1 MNLNELRDRAYSIA
15 KEHGWHDEE
24 HSDEHFLMLI
34 ITEISEA
41 VNADRKCKHAD
52 VSQFKEWQIYYGSFL
67 PSKETKEIR
76 FKEDFEAYIKDS
88 VEDELAD
95 VVIRCLDFAGLR
107 GWDLQ
112 HAIEYQLNNND
123 LPDLFSYKTFAH
135 ICLHICARIFM
146 AFDEED
152 ATRNVIINVLRYC
165 DYKGIDIEWHIE
177 QKMKYNELRSYKHGG
192 KKY

>member
-24 HSDEHFLMLI
+24 HSDETYLMLV
-34 ITEISEA
+34 ITELAEA
-41 VNADRKCKHAD
+41 VNADRSNKHSD
-52 VSQFKEWQIYYGSFL
+52 VAKFKEWQGNNIPLSE
-67 PSKETKEIR
+67 ETSVRR

-88 VEDELAD
+88 VDDELAD
-95 VVIRCLDFAGLR
+95 VVIRCLDFAGVR

-112 HAIEYQLNNND
+112 HAIEYKLNNND
-123 LPDLFSYKTFAH
+123 LPDLFSYKTFTH
-135 ICLHICARIFM
+135 ICFHICARIFM

-177 QKMKYNELRSYKHGG
+177 QKMKYNQLRSHKHVG

>member
-1 MNLNELRDRAYSIA
+1 MNLNELRDSAYSIA

-24 HSDEHFLMLI
+24 QSDETYLMLV
-34 ITEISEA
+34 ITELAEA
-41 VNADRKCKHAD
+41 VNADRKGVRPD
-52 VSQFKEWQIYYGSFL
+52 IDGYKEFL
-67 PSKETKEIR
+67 EAHDETAITYA
-76 FKEDFEAYIKDS
+76 FDHFIKGC
-88 VEDELAD
+88 VEEELAD
-95 VVIRCLDFAGLR
+95 VVIRCLDLVGLR

-112 HAIEYQLNNND
+112 NAIGLNNND
-123 LPDLFSYKTFAH
+123 SPDIFSDKTFAH
-135 ICLHICARIFM
+135 ICFHICARIFM

-177 QKMKYNELRSYKHGG
+177 QKMKYNDLRSHKHGG